1 MYEYGDVICQRQTAA
16 KRSEHDVQKVVF
28 AILSES
34 ANAFLQLCFG
44 IRASQDVDKSETRF
58 VLVQLDSQVGDGL
71 LEWFVRCQ
79 SDTLRGIWDHVF
91 LDKLD
96 T

>member
-1 MYEYGDVICQRQTAA
+1 MHEHGDMICQWQTAA
-16 KRSEHDVQKVVF
+16 KPSEHDVQKVVF

-34 ANAFLQLCFG
+34 ANAFLQLCFSG
-44 IRASQDVDKSETRF
+44 RAPQYVDKSETRF
-58 VLVQLDSQVGDGL
+58 VLVQLDSQVGNGL